1 MAIKNSQR
9 FAEIEYCLQ
18 HYFDGN
24 VSPVMK
30 SVREDL
36 TRKQCK
42 ELADYQNSAAGILS
56 GFAAGMSNN
65 IYYNPIDTLKHTGKW
80 NSKTAEDY
88 VEMCKK
94 NILGNKN
101 LQSDLVKMADEWR
114 TAVVKEIGRD
124 RYNALSKELKCDLA
138 FAYVDYRVDQMMID
152 YMVKQEMPKSSVEYI
167 LRKGAEGSLLGLAS
181 TLSKSP
187 LQEEIDR
194 RGEAAYKPSKAEIGA
209 SKAMSFGSDLIMTG
223 GYSSWAKL
231 GSMAVAEVVFT
242 GAEYAINKKA
252 GNKKQ
257 LTVEQCISQGVFGS
271 QTNVFDSFRNKSK
284 SIVSYENKYVLSVN
298 KSLKNKMS
306 IWTEKPPTFDWFNT
320 NKSASAN
327 PLNPFSLSA
336 QTTNQLTSP
345 FLTPLSTNTSNNTTK
360 PRNPNVPLVVAP
372 GHEEEYLQFQKE
384 QKAKDKTEPKQE
396 EPKQETQ
403 QPITE
408 TTATSDSDEN
418 QQQETNE
425 SGWANL
431 LQSVG
436 LDGISDVGRN
446 LPYVIAMLPDML
458 VGMFTGKTQSVG
470 LKKDMIP
477 IASILMGMFVDNP
490 LLKMVL
496 IGMGGANLVNK
507 IGHEAIERQQPTQQY
522 KQYADEELNPRIS
535 NPVVQGN
542 TLVASIDNVPCS
554 VTITENAAQA
564 YASGALPL
572 NTLANAVLA
581 KYDQTYSVNN
591 AQNIDM
597 NSTVNRD
604 RGITLR

>member
-1 MAIKNSQR
+1 
-9 FAEIEYCLQ
+9 
-18 HYFDGN
+18 
-24 VSPVMK
+24 
-30 SVREDL
+30 
-36 TRKQCK
+36 
-42 ELADYQNSAAGILS
+42 
-56 GFAAGMSNN
+56 
-65 IYYNPIDTLKHTGKW
+65 
-80 NSKTAEDY
+80 
-88 VEMCKK
+88 
-94 NILGNKN
+94 
-101 LQSDLVKMADEWR
+101 
-114 TAVVKEIGRD
+114 
-124 RYNALSKELKCDLA
+124 
-138 FAYVDYRVDQMMID
+138 
-152 YMVKQEMPKSSVEYI
+152 
-167 LRKGAEGSLLGLAS
+167 
-181 TLSKSP
+181 
-187 LQEEIDR
+187 
-194 RGEAAYKPSKAEIGA
+194 
-209 SKAMSFGSDLIMTG
+209 
-223 GYSSWAKL
+223 
-231 GSMAVAEVVFT
+231 
-242 GAEYAINKKA
+242 
-252 GNKKQ
+252 
-257 LTVEQCISQGVFGS
+257 
-271 QTNVFDSFRNKSK
+271 
-284 SIVSYENKYVLSVN
+284 
-298 KSLKNKMS
+298 
-306 IWTEKPPTFDWFNT
+306 
-320 NKSASAN
+320 
-327 PLNPFSLSA
+327 
-336 QTTNQLTSP
+336 
-345 FLTPLSTNTSNNTTK
+345 
-360 PRNPNVPLVVAP
+360 VVAP
-372 GHEEEYLQFQKE
+372 GHEEEYLEFQKE
-384 QKAKDKTEPKQE
+384 QKAKAKTEPKQE
-396 EPKQETQ
+396 DPKQEAQ

-564 YASGALPL
+564 YASGTLPL

>member
-65 IYYNPIDTLKHTGKW
+65 IYYNPMDTLKHTGKW

-94 NILGNKN
+94 NILGYKN

-231 GSMAVAEVVFT
+231 GSMAAAEVVFT

-271 QTNVFDSFRNKSK
+271 QANVYDSFRNKSK
-284 SIVSYENKYVLSVN
+284 GIVSYENKYVLSVN

-320 NKSASAN
+320 SKNNTSN
-327 PLNPFSLSA
+327 PLNPFALSA

-384 QKAKDKTEPKQE
+384 QKANQAPPKTEERPKIAEPKQE
-396 EPKQETQ
+396 EV
-403 QPITE
+403 
-408 TTATSDSDEN
+408 
-418 QQQETNE
+418 QQEQTTQEEPQTNE

-597 NSTVNRD
+597 NATVNRD

>member
-65 IYYNPIDTLKHTGKW
+65 IYYNPMDTLKHTGKW

-94 NILGNKN
+94 NILSNKN
-101 LQSDLVKMADEWR
+101 FQSDLVKMADEWR

-152 YMVKQEMPKSSVEYI
+152 YMAKQEMPKSSVEYI

-194 RGEAAYKPSKAEIGA
+194 RGEATYKPSKAEIGA

-231 GSMAVAEVVFT
+231 GSMAAAEVVFT

-271 QTNVFDSFRNKSK
+271 QANVFDSFRNKSK
-284 SIVSYENKYVLSVN
+284 GIVSYENKYVLSLN

-320 NKSASAN
+320 SKNNTSN
-327 PLNPFSLSA
+327 PLNPFALA
-336 QTTNQLTSP
+336 TQTTNQLTSP
-345 FLTPLSTNTSNNTTK
+345 FLTPLSSNTSNNTTK
-360 PRNPNVPLVVAP
+360 SRNPNVPLVVAP
-372 GHEEEYLQFQKE
+372 DHEEEYLQFQKE
-384 QKAKDKTEPKQE
+384 QKAKQAQPKTEVQPKVEEPKQE
-396 EPKQETQ
+396 EV
-403 QPITE
+403 
-408 TTATSDSDEN
+408 
-418 QQQETNE
+418 QQEQTTQEEPQTNE

-458 VGMFTGKTQSVG
+458 VGMFTGKTQSIG

-522 KQYADEELNPRIS
+522 KQYADEVLNPRIS

-572 NTLANAVLA
+572 NTLANAVLV
-581 KYDQTYSVNN
+581 KYDQTYSENN

-597 NSTVNRD
+597 NATVNRD

>member
-1 MAIKNSQR
+1 
-9 FAEIEYCLQ
+9 
-18 HYFDGN
+18 
-24 VSPVMK
+24 
-30 SVREDL
+30 
-36 TRKQCK
+36 
-42 ELADYQNSAAGILS
+42 
-56 GFAAGMSNN
+56 
-65 IYYNPIDTLKHTGKW
+65 
-80 NSKTAEDY
+80 
-88 VEMCKK
+88 
-94 NILGNKN
+94 
-101 LQSDLVKMADEWR
+101 
-114 TAVVKEIGRD
+114 
-124 RYNALSKELKCDLA
+124 
-138 FAYVDYRVDQMMID
+138 
-152 YMVKQEMPKSSVEYI
+152 
-167 LRKGAEGSLLGLAS
+167 
-181 TLSKSP
+181 

-231 GSMAVAEVVFT
+231 GSMAAAEVVFT

-271 QTNVFDSFRNKSK
+271 QANVFDSFRNKSK

-320 NKSASAN
+320 SKNNTAN
-327 PLNPFSLSA
+327 PLNPFALA
-336 QTTNQLTSP
+336 TQTTNQLTSP
-345 FLTPLSTNTSNNTTK
+345 FLTPLSTNTNNTTK

-372 GHEEEYLQFQKE
+372 GHEEEYLEFQKE
-384 QKAKDKTEPKQE
+384 QKAKAKSEPKQE
-396 EPKQETQ
+396 EQPKVEEPKQE
-403 QPITE
+403 E
-408 TTATSDSDEN
+408 V
-418 QQQETNE
+418 QQEQTTQEEPQTNE

-431 LQSVG
+431 LQTVG

-554 VTITENAAQA
+554 VTISENAAQA

-597 NSTVNRD
+597 NATVNRD

>member
-65 IYYNPIDTLKHTGKW
+65 IYYNPMDTLKHTGKW

-114 TAVVKEIGRD
+114 TAVVKEIGREK
-124 RYNALSKELKCDLA
+124 YNQLSKSMGGDLA
-138 FAYVDYRVDQMMID
+138 FAYVDHRVEQMMID
-152 YMVKQEMPKSSVEYI
+152 FMAKQEMPKSSVEYI
-167 LRKGAEGSLLGLAS
+167 LRKGTDGSILGLAS

-187 LQEEIDR
+187 LQEEIDH
-194 RGEAAYKPSKAEIGA
+194 RGEAAYKPSFAERAGGRA
-209 SKAMSFGSDLIMTG
+209 VSLGSDIITTG
-223 GYSSWAKL
+223 GVSSW
-231 GSMAVAEVVFT
+231 GSLAAYA
-242 GAEYAINKKA
+242 GAE
-252 GNKKQ
+252 
-257 LTVEQCISQGVFGS
+257 TVLEGIDYVSDKRAETKSKYVERCISQGVFNS
-271 QTNVFDSFRNKSK
+271 SKNVFDGFRSK
-284 SIVSYENKYVLSVN
+284 QSTIVSYENKYVLSVN
-298 KSLKNKMS
+298 KNLKNKML
-306 IWTEKPPTFDWFNT
+306 IMTEKPKNYLQADNKYDLPSPTKMMTDAA
-320 NKSASAN
+320 KSDIAKRDASI
-327 PLNPFSLSA
+327 
-336 QTTNQLTSP
+336 
-345 FLTPLSTNTSNNTTK
+345 
-360 PRNPNVPLVVAP
+360 PLVVAP
-372 GHEEEYLQFQKE
+372 GHEQEYLDVQKKSVKTDTPI
-384 QKAKDKTEPKQE
+384 KAQTVSDETIQSDESIA
-396 EPKQETQ
+396 ETQ
-403 QPITE
+403 PTND
-408 TTATSDSDEN
+408 DSW
-418 QQQETNE
+418 
-425 SGWANL
+425 SKL
-431 LQSVG
+431 LSSVG
-436 LDGISDVGRN
+436 LNDMGSIGKN

-522 KQYADEELNPRIS
+522 KQYADEALNPRIT

-597 NSTVNRD
+597 NATVNRD

>member
-65 IYYNPIDTLKHTGKW
+65 IYYNPMDTLKHTGKW

-194 RGEAAYKPSKAEIGA
+194 RGEVAYKPSKAEIGA

-231 GSMAVAEVVFT
+231 GSMAAAEVVFT

-327 PLNPFSLSA
+327 TLNPFALA
-336 QTTNQLTSP
+336 TQTTNQLTSP

-384 QKAKDKTEPKQE
+384 QKAKQAQPKTEEQPKVIEPKQE
-396 EPKQETQ
+396 EV
-403 QPITE
+403 
-408 TTATSDSDEN
+408 
-418 QQQETNE
+418 QQEQTTQAEEPQTNE

-431 LQSVG
+431 LQTVG

-477 IASILMGMFVDNP
+477 LASILMGMFVDNP

-597 NSTVNRD
+597 NATVNRD

>member
-1 MAIKNSQR
+1 
-9 FAEIEYCLQ
+9 
-18 HYFDGN
+18 
-24 VSPVMK
+24 
-30 SVREDL
+30 
-36 TRKQCK
+36 
-42 ELADYQNSAAGILS
+42 
-56 GFAAGMSNN
+56 
-65 IYYNPIDTLKHTGKW
+65 
-80 NSKTAEDY
+80 
-88 VEMCKK
+88 
-94 NILGNKN
+94 
-101 LQSDLVKMADEWR
+101 
-114 TAVVKEIGRD
+114 VVKEIGRD

-231 GSMAVAEVVFT
+231 GSMAAAEVVFT
-242 GAEYAINKKA
+242 GAEYAINKKT

-271 QTNVFDSFRNKSK
+271 QANVFDSFRNKSK

-320 NKSASAN
+320 SKSNTAN
-327 PLNPFSLSA
+327 PLNPFALSA

-345 FLTPLSTNTSNNTTK
+345 FLTPLSTNTSNTTK

-384 QKAKDKTEPKQE
+384 QKTNQAQQKTEEQPKVAEPKHEEVQQEQTTQSE
-396 EPKQETQ
+396 EPQ
-403 QPITE
+403 
-408 TTATSDSDEN
+408 
-418 QQQETNE
+418 TNE

-522 KQYADEELNPRIS
+522 KQYADEALNPRIS

-572 NTLANAVLA
+572 NTLANAVLV

>member
-65 IYYNPIDTLKHTGKW
+65 IYYNPMDTLKHTGKW

-194 RGEAAYKPSKAEIGA
+194 RGEVAYKPSKAEIGA

-231 GSMAVAEVVFT
+231 GSMAAAEVVFT

-327 PLNPFSLSA
+327 TLNPFALA
-336 QTTNQLTSP
+336 TQTTNQLTSP

-384 QKAKDKTEPKQE
+384 QKAKQAQPKTEEQPKVIEPKQE
-396 EPKQETQ
+396 EV
-403 QPITE
+403 
-408 TTATSDSDEN
+408 
-418 QQQETNE
+418 QQEQTTQAEEPQTNE

-431 LQSVG
+431 LQTVG

-597 NSTVNRD
+597 NATVNRD

>member
-1 MAIKNSQR
+1 
-9 FAEIEYCLQ
+9 
-18 HYFDGN
+18 
-24 VSPVMK
+24 
-30 SVREDL
+30 
-36 TRKQCK
+36 
-42 ELADYQNSAAGILS
+42 
-56 GFAAGMSNN
+56 
-65 IYYNPIDTLKHTGKW
+65 
-80 NSKTAEDY
+80 
-88 VEMCKK
+88 MCKK

-231 GSMAVAEVVFT
+231 GSMAAAEVVFT
-242 GAEYAINKKA
+242 GAEYAINKNA

-271 QTNVFDSFRNKSK
+271 QANVFDSFRNKSK

-320 NKSASAN
+320 NKSTNTN
-327 PLNPFSLSA
+327 PLNPFALST

-372 GHEEEYLQFQKE
+372 GHEEEYLEFQKE
-384 QKAKDKTEPKQE
+384 QKAKAKTEPKQE
-396 EPKQETQ
+396 EQPKVEEPKQE
-403 QPITE
+403 E
-408 TTATSDSDEN
+408 V
-418 QQQETNE
+418 QQEQTKQAEEPQTNE

-507 IGHEAIERQQPTQQY
+507 IGHEAIERQQPTQQF

-597 NSTVNRD
+597 NATVNRD

>member
-1 MAIKNSQR
+1 
-9 FAEIEYCLQ
+9 
-18 HYFDGN
+18 
-24 VSPVMK
+24 
-30 SVREDL
+30 
-36 TRKQCK
+36 
-42 ELADYQNSAAGILS
+42 
-56 GFAAGMSNN
+56 
-65 IYYNPIDTLKHTGKW
+65 
-80 NSKTAEDY
+80 
-88 VEMCKK
+88 
-94 NILGNKN
+94 
-101 LQSDLVKMADEWR
+101 
-114 TAVVKEIGRD
+114 
-124 RYNALSKELKCDLA
+124 
-138 FAYVDYRVDQMMID
+138 
-152 YMVKQEMPKSSVEYI
+152 
-167 LRKGAEGSLLGLAS
+167 
-181 TLSKSP
+181 
-187 LQEEIDR
+187 
-194 RGEAAYKPSKAEIGA
+194 
-209 SKAMSFGSDLIMTG
+209 
-223 GYSSWAKL
+223 
-231 GSMAVAEVVFT
+231 
-242 GAEYAINKKA
+242 
-252 GNKKQ
+252 
-257 LTVEQCISQGVFGS
+257 
-271 QTNVFDSFRNKSK
+271 
-284 SIVSYENKYVLSVN
+284 
-298 KSLKNKMS
+298 MS

-320 NKSASAN
+320 NKSASLN
-327 PLNPFSLSA
+327 PLNPFTLA
-336 QTTNQLTSP
+336 TQTTNQLTSP

-384 QKAKDKTEPKQE
+384 QKAKQAQPKTEEQPKVE
-396 EPKQETQ
+396 EPKHE
-403 QPITE
+403 E
-408 TTATSDSDEN
+408 V
-418 QQQETNE
+418 QQEQTTQAEEPQTNE

-522 KQYADEELNPRIS
+522 KQYADEELSPRIS

-597 NSTVNRD
+597 NATVNRD

>member
-1 MAIKNSQR
+1 
-9 FAEIEYCLQ
+9 
-18 HYFDGN
+18 
-24 VSPVMK
+24 
-30 SVREDL
+30 
-36 TRKQCK
+36 
-42 ELADYQNSAAGILS
+42 
-56 GFAAGMSNN
+56 
-65 IYYNPIDTLKHTGKW
+65 
-80 NSKTAEDY
+80 
-88 VEMCKK
+88 
-94 NILGNKN
+94 
-101 LQSDLVKMADEWR
+101 
-114 TAVVKEIGRD
+114 
-124 RYNALSKELKCDLA
+124 
-138 FAYVDYRVDQMMID
+138 
-152 YMVKQEMPKSSVEYI
+152 
-167 LRKGAEGSLLGLAS
+167 
-181 TLSKSP
+181 
-187 LQEEIDR
+187 
-194 RGEAAYKPSKAEIGA
+194 
-209 SKAMSFGSDLIMTG
+209 
-223 GYSSWAKL
+223 
-231 GSMAVAEVVFT
+231 
-242 GAEYAINKKA
+242 
-252 GNKKQ
+252 
-257 LTVEQCISQGVFGS
+257 
-271 QTNVFDSFRNKSK
+271 
-284 SIVSYENKYVLSVN
+284 
-298 KSLKNKMS
+298 MS

-320 NKSASAN
+320 SKNNTAN

-372 GHEEEYLQFQKE
+372 GHEEEYLEFQKE
-384 QKAKDKTEPKQE
+384 QKAKAKTEPKQE
-396 EPKQETQ
+396 EQPKVEE
-403 QPITE
+403 PKLE
-408 TTATSDSDEN
+408 EV
-418 QQQETNE
+418 QQEQTTQEEPQTNE

-496 IGMGGANLVNK
+496 IGMGGANLINK

-572 NTLANAVLA
+572 NTLTNAVLA